1 MSGPF
6 GSVRFGHQRSE
17 RIFIVCWS
25 LFGFV
30 AWSLARFVQVVFAWK
45 DFFWLVVDPLR
56 EEGLLVYRSKN
67 AADWT
72 AQPGFLLAGKGRRRD
87 DNAAASHADVR
98 TSFTIYPLK
107 VTE

>member
-6 GSVRFGHQRSE
+6 GSVRFGHQRSNE
-17 RIFIVCWS
+17 YLLFVGH
-25 LFGFV
+25 FGFV

-45 DFFWLVVDPLR
+45 GFFWLVVDPLR